1 MMIQRV
7 DRTRSKID
15 LREFGVDSFLSIRK
29 HWSIMDFIMNV
40 LQKFS
45 KSIKIAFELYRVW
58 NICLATV
65 M

>member
-1 MMIQRV
+1 MRIQRV
-7 DRTRSKID
+7 NRKQSKTD
-15 LREFGVDSFLSIRK
+15 LREFGVGSFLSIRK

-40 LQKFS
+40 LQKLS
-45 KSIKIAFELYRVW
+45 KSIKTAFERYRVW